1 MNWLTD
7 VRPITC
13 EAQIRYRQK
22 PQTCHLVL
30 GENSLSVTFDT
41 PQRAITPGQVCA
53 LYDGDRVLGSGI
65 IGIEQ

>member
-7 VRPITC
+7 ERPITC

-22 PQTCHLVL
+22 PQTCHLVIEESIL
-30 GENSLSVTFDT
+30 RVTFGA

-53 LYDGDRVLGSGI
+53 LYDGDRVL
-65 IGIEQ
+65 